1 MGAKM
6 AASNK
11 ENGGWQQLQVWL
23 LLFWPGCGS
32 LLMINS
38 YDPHWWVVARGG
50 HGREKVCEL
59 PTHSWVCVFVEGR
72 STHTYSNTHSRG
84 RQLHPA
90 EVVATLGALSCRWTN
105 KTYHTHTHTHTFK
118 LVINVY
124 RYYLCPDPLLLAL
137 GKSFRWLQTM
147 KCKQI
152 TARKLHNMAAKN
164 VDLWVPSGNIIKT
177 MTLQALEHGWW
188 DAVGASKYFP
198 NRRKRQMRLFIGWVF
213 GLHEW
218 RK

>member
-1 MGAKM
+1 MTHIGEWWRAGVMGVKKC
-6 AASNK
+6 ASC
-11 ENGGWQQLQVWL
+11 Q
-23 LLFWPGCGS
+23 
-32 LLMINS
+32 
-38 YDPHWWVVARGG
+38 HT
-50 HGREKVCEL
+50 REC
-59 PTHSWVCVFVEGR
+59 VCVWKEEAHTR
-72 STHTYSNTHSRG
+72 IATHTHGEDSCIRRKLWQHSVPSHADG
-84 RQLHPA
+84 P
-90 EVVATLGALSCRWTN
+90 T
-105 KTYHTHTHTHTFK
+105 KPITHTHTFK

-198 NRRKRQMRLFIGWVF
+198 NRRKRQMRLFIG
-213 GLHEW
+213 
-218 RK
+218 